1 MPRSFSRDVS
11 LSQRDLE
18 DVDPTPYYVLGQGTD
33 CSSLKS
39 SETCHYEH
47 FMGPAGMA
55 LEKYNGFTVPMYSV
69 VTVKLFGDPT
79 DDVPHPF
86 HFHVNHFKVISF
98 TPRPDGQ
105 HANQTLEM
113 YGVGMNEYR
122 DTVPVLDGET
132 IVQ

>member
-1 MPRSFSRDVS
+1 
-11 LSQRDLE
+11 
-18 DVDPTPYYVLGQGTD
+18 
-33 CSSLKS
+33 
-39 SETCHYEH
+39 
-47 FMGPAGMA
+47 MGPAGLA

-69 VTVKLFGDPT
+69 VTAKLFGDPT

-98 TPRPDGQ
+98 TPRPGGQ

-113 YGVGMNEYR
+113 YGVTMNEYR